1 MTKESPDLSS
11 RDVETVAARLRASGT
26 PHAVATVVR
35 TLSSTAAKPGMKAL
49 VLDNGEFA
57 EGWLGG
63 GCVTSAVQRAAKEA
77 IRSGEATLVCLRPE
91 ELMADEDGA
100 EQGGEGMVTLAR
112 NGCPSKGSM
121 DIFVEP
127 VVPLP
132 ELIVYGH
139 GPVAVA
145 LSRIARGFGFTLTVC
160 GDVDRDLVDADF
172 HFTSPADMRSN
183 PPSNADRYIV
193 VATQGAGDIA
203 ALTSALAGSAAYAAF
218 VGSRRKFASYGP
230 KLLAAGVSQSRL
242 DAVRSPAGVHINAVT
257 PEEIALSIMAEIV
270 QNRRAQGRTEPGH
283 D

>member
-1 MTKESPDLSS
+1 MNRPTQIAIDKCQEQ
-11 RDVETVAARLRASGT
+11 LRADGI

-35 TLSSTAAKPGMKAL
+35 TLSSTAAKPGMKAI
-49 VLDNGEFA
+49 VLENGDFA

-63 GCVTSAVQRAAKEA
+63 GCVTSAVRRAGQTA
-77 IRSGEATLVCLRPE
+77 IETGEATLVCLRPE
-91 ELMADEDGA
+91 ELLADESDGV
-100 EQGGEGMVTLAR
+100 MVTLAR

-172 HFTSPADMRSN
+172 HFTSPADMSSN

-270 QNRRAQGRTEPGH
+270 QNRRAQRRTEPGH

>member
-1 MTKESPDLSS
+1 MNQPTQIAIDKRQEK
-11 RDVETVAARLRASGT
+11 LRADGI

-35 TLSSTAAKPGMKAL
+35 TLSSTAAKPGMKAI
-49 VLDNGEFA
+49 VLENGDFA

-63 GCVTSAVQRAAKEA
+63 GCVTSAVRHAAQTA
-77 IRSGEATLVCLRPE
+77 IETGEATLVCLRPE
-91 ELMADEDGA
+91 ELLADESDGL
-100 EQGGEGMVTLAR
+100 MVTLAR

-132 ELIVYGH
+132 DLIVYGH

-172 HFTSPADMRSN
+172 HFISPAAMSSN
-183 PPSNADRYIV
+183 PPSNAHRYIV

-230 KLLAAGVSQSRL
+230 KLLAAGVSQARL
-242 DAVRSPAGVHINAVT
+242 DTVRSPAGVHINAVT

-270 QNRRAQGRTEPGH
+270 QNRRAQRRAEPGH

>member
-1 MTKESPDLSS
+1 MNRPTQIAIDKCQEQ
-11 RDVETVAARLRASGT
+11 LRANGI

-35 TLSSTAAKPGMKAL
+35 TLSSTAAKPGMKAI
-49 VLDNGEFA
+49 VLESGEFA

-63 GCVTSAVQRAAKEA
+63 GCVTSAVRRAAQTA
-77 IRSGEATLVCLRPE
+77 IETGEATLVCLRPE
-91 ELMADEDGA
+91 ELLADESDGV
-100 EQGGEGMVTLAR
+100 MVTLAR

-270 QNRRAQGRTEPGH
+270 QNRRAQRRAEPGH

>member
-1 MTKESPDLSS
+1 MNRPTQIAIDKCQEQ
-11 RDVETVAARLRASGT
+11 LRADGI

-35 TLSSTAAKPGMKAL
+35 TLSSTAAKPGMKAI
-49 VLDNGEFA
+49 VLENGDFA

-63 GCVTSAVQRAAKEA
+63 GCVTSAVRRAAQTA
-77 IRSGEATLVCLRPE
+77 IETGEATLVCLRPE
-91 ELMADEDGA
+91 ELLADESDGV
-100 EQGGEGMVTLAR
+100 MVTLAR

-242 DAVRSPAGVHINAVT
+242 NSVRSPAGVHINAVT

-270 QNRRAQGRTEPGH
+270 QSRRAQRRTEPGH

>member
-1 MTKESPDLSS
+1 MNRPTQIAIDKCQEQ
-11 RDVETVAARLRASGT
+11 LRANGI

-35 TLSSTAAKPGMKAL
+35 TLSSTAAKPGMKAI
-49 VLDNGEFA
+49 VLESGEFA

-63 GCVTSAVQRAAKEA
+63 GCVTSAVRRAAQTA
-77 IRSGEATLVCLRPE
+77 IETGEATLVCLRPE
-91 ELMADEDGA
+91 ELLADESDGV
-100 EQGGEGMVTLAR
+100 MVTLAR

-193 VATQGAGDIA
+193 VATQGAGDIT

>member
-1 MTKESPDLSS
+1 MNRPTQIAIDKCQEQ
-11 RDVETVAARLRASGT
+11 LRANGI

-35 TLSSTAAKPGMKAL
+35 TLSSTAAKPGMKAI
-49 VLDNGEFA
+49 VLESGEFA

-63 GCVTSAVQRAAKEA
+63 GCVTSAVRRAAQTA
-77 IRSGEATLVCLRPE
+77 IETGEATLVCLRPE
-91 ELMADEDGA
+91 ELLADESDGV
-100 EQGGEGMVTLAR
+100 MVTLAR

-132 ELIVYGH
+132 ELIVYGN

>member
-1 MTKESPDLSS
+1 MNRPTQIAIDKCQEQ
-11 RDVETVAARLRASGT
+11 LRADGI

-35 TLSSTAAKPGMKAL
+35 TLSSTAAKPGMKAI
-49 VLDNGEFA
+49 VLESGEFA

-63 GCVTSAVQRAAKEA
+63 GCVTSAVRRAAQTA
-77 IRSGEATLVCLRPE
+77 IETGEATLVCLRPE
-91 ELMADEDGA
+91 ELLADESDG
-100 EQGGEGMVTLAR
+100 GMVTLAR

-270 QNRRAQGRTEPGH
+270 QNRRAQRRTEPGH

>member
-1 MTKESPDLSS
+1 MNRPTQIAIDKCQEQ
-11 RDVETVAARLRASGT
+11 LRADGI

-35 TLSSTAAKPGMKAL
+35 TLSSTAAKPGMKAI
-49 VLDNGEFA
+49 VLENGDFA

-63 GCVTSAVQRAAKEA
+63 GCVTSAVRRAAQTA
-77 IRSGEATLVCLRPE
+77 IETGEATLVCLRPE
-91 ELMADEDGA
+91 ELLADESDGV
-100 EQGGEGMVTLAR
+100 MVTLAR

-203 ALTSALAGSAAYAAF
+203 ALTSALAGSTAYAAF

-230 KLLAAGVSQSRL
+230 KLLESGISQARL

-270 QNRRAQGRTEPGH
+270 QNRRAQRRVEPGH
-283 D
+283 G

>member
-1 MTKESPDLSS
+1 MNRPTQIAIDKCQEQ
-11 RDVETVAARLRASGT
+11 LRADGI

-35 TLSSTAAKPGMKAL
+35 TLSSTAAKPGMKAI
-49 VLDNGEFA
+49 VLENGDFA

-63 GCVTSAVQRAAKEA
+63 GCVTSAVRHAAQTA
-77 IRSGEATLVCLRPE
+77 IETGEATLVCLRPE
-91 ELMADEDGA
+91 ELLADESDGV
-100 EQGGEGMVTLAR
+100 MVTLAR

-270 QNRRAQGRTEPGH
+270 QNRRAQGRMEPGH